1 VSGATRSALKVGAAA
16 LLPMIA
22 GYLGLCW
29 GVNKLGDWYAQGH
42 DELERAVR
50 DEVASWRC
58 LP

>member
-1 VSGATRSALKVGAAA
+1 MSGGVRVALKVGAAA
-16 LLPMIA
+16 VLPMIA

-29 GVNKLGDWYAQGH
+29 GVNKLGDYYARGH
-42 DELERAVR
+42 DALEQAVA